1 MGRTIKGVAKKHMGQ
16 FLQTFNVPNNIR
28 NVELYRMCRELVQAL
43 PKTAHNTNMTATQL
57 LKALRL
63 IMEVKKNIDLTD
75 SPRSTASTDADSS
88 DSGSDFGTTTR
99 HKAKPKAV
107 KPKAVKTKTKPETV
121 PTSAPISAPNTV
133 LISAP
138 NIVPISA
145 PSAKSKD
152 MNTSQMDAEMGN
164 EMDDAEID
172 GVQQEVN
179 KRWNYIEKP
188 TTISPKELAS
198 ILEYVYDNKAPPCM
212 RNKQGVRRQID
223 SIGKYKA
230 NGGDSK
236 LVSFTVLNDGSY
248 KSGWIR
254 RKTNKASFIPTFNR
268 WYLSGDTLDQII
280 LCE

>member
-1 MGRTIKGVAKKHMGQ
+1 
-16 FLQTFNVPNNIR
+16 
-28 NVELYRMCRELVQAL
+28 
-43 PKTAHNTNMTATQL
+43 MTATQL

-63 IMEVKKNIDLTD
+63 IIEVKKHIDLTD

-107 KPKAVKTKTKPETV
+107 KPKAVKPKAVKTKPETV
-121 PTSAPISAPNTV
+121 PTSAPISEPNTV

-138 NIVPISA
+138 
-145 PSAKSKD
+145 SAKSTD
-152 MNTSQMDAEMGN
+152 MNTSQMDGAEMDAEMDAEMGN

>member
-1 MGRTIKGVAKKHMGQ
+1 
-16 FLQTFNVPNNIR
+16 
-28 NVELYRMCRELVQAL
+28 
-43 PKTAHNTNMTATQL
+43 MTAKQL
-57 LKALRL
+57 LKALRF
-63 IMEVKKNIDLTD
+63 IREVKKNIDLTD

-99 HKAKPKAV
+99 QKAKPKAV
-107 KPKAVKTKTKPETV
+107 KPKAVKPKAVKTKPETV

-133 LISAP
+133 FISAP

-152 MNTSQMDAEMGN
+152 MNTSQMDGAEMDAEMGN
-164 EMDDAEID
+164 EMD
-172 GVQQEVN
+172 GVQQKVN
-179 KRWNYIEKP
+179 KRWDYIEKP
-188 TTISPKELAS
+188 TTTISPKELAS

-230 NGGDSK
+230 NEDDSK

-248 KSGWIR
+248 KAGWIR

-268 WYLSGDTLDQII
+268 WYISGDTLDQIT